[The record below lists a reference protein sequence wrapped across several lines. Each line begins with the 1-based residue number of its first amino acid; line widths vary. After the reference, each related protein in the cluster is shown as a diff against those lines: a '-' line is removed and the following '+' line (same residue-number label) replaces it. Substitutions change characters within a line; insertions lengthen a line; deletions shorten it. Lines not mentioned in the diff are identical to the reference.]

1 MTFFV
6 GHSGAIRLQ
15 RGGEQSIDAVISED
29 DVNTVLNRLGV
40 EAALDNFVTGDMLQI
55 RTQDPRGL
63 LFLASGVWNPGGET
77 TFPNGVEAR
86 AYAHVN
92 AVGGV
97 RLFPSFLDAVNNV
110 RANEYSLAS
119 FSGNPIECSFK
130 VGDTRSNILGSV
142 VSFELNTDRGAIE
155 TTSLSDKFRQQY
167 SAGVLSGNGSIECL
181 FSYETI
187 VPQETPLFLLQ
198 VINRLDIG
206 SSFNCLLSISS
217 KEVSPSFTEEIFYEL
232 EAVVTRAGV
241 TVSSDAL
248 VNVSIDF
255 VTTGDLKLR
264 VGTPPEYLLLE
275 DNEAIL
281 LNGPVGDDLTLDYLL
296 QEVTDQ

>member
-15 RGGEQSIDAVISED
+15 RGGEQTLEVVINED
-29 DVNTVLNRLGV
+29 DVNTNLNRLGV
-40 EAALDNFVTGDMLQI
+40 DGALDNFITGDMLQI
-55 RTQDPRGL
+55 RTRDPRGL
-63 LFLASGVWNPGGET
+63 PFLASGVWNPRGET
-77 TFPNGVEAR
+77 VFPDGIEAR

-97 RLFPSFLDAVNNV
+97 RLFPAFLDAVNNV
-110 RANEYSLAS
+110 RANEYSLS
-119 FSGNPIECSFK
+119 LFSGEPIECSLK
-130 VGDTRSNILGSV
+130 VVDTRNNILGSV
-142 VSFELNTDRGAIE
+142 TSFELNTDRGAIE

-167 SAGVLSGNGSIECL
+167 SAGILSGNGSIDCL

-187 VPQETPLFLLQ
+187 TPEETPLFLLQ

-206 SSFNCLLSISS
+206 SNFNCLLSISS
-217 KEVSPSFTEEIFYEL
+217 KDVSSVFTEEIFYEL

-248 VNVSIDF
+248 VSVSIDF
-255 VTTGDLKLR
+255 VTTGELRLR

-275 DNEAIL
+275 DSEAIL
-281 LNGPVGDDLTLDYLL
+281 LNEPVGDNLTLDYLL
-296 QEVTDQ
+296 QEITD